1 MQGFRFQSCIF
12 VLAANLVGC
21 GGSDNGDGPNSG
33 SAEGEEGSGGIYALS
48 GTLSGLQGASLVL
61 TQANGDT
68 LTLDADGA
76 FEFSMRLSDGESYA
90 VAVDAQPLDP
100 DQTCAVELGDG
111 VIDGTSVSDVVV
123 DCVTPIRHVVIL
135 GIDGLGGAFVE
146 EADMPNLDALMSE
159 GTWTLTMQNALPTSS
174 STNWMSMIGG
184 TSPDQHGVLN
194 NGWQPGDSNPPPTL
208 FAVVR
213 GQRPDAKIGMF
224 YDWQDFDRLVE
235 EGVVD
240 RRLHPGDEYETI
252 DAAIDWADTNKPEL
266 LFIHLDHVDHAGH
279 LNTWG
284 SDAYFAAAS
293 VADDLIGEL
302 RAGLESNGM
311 WPYTALLLSADHGGA
326 GFSHGADTSPERPI
340 PFVARTPQGLP
351 AAVTRETRIWDL
363 AATAAALLDVTQPP
377 EWVASPV
384 IEVWGLTEPP
394 MEDPLPQVEID
405 TLELLYTDDGTGS
418 FSNVSFWRPTVPA
431 GYRSLGDVP
440 ADNYTSPMITGYA
453 VAADHPAVTSPRG
466 YEKIWSDAGANG
478 NMMLTLWNPVPVA
491 GYVCPGQIAKADHG
505 EPPGLDEIA
514 CIRQEYLKLSGVEF
528 VWDDTGSGATWDG
541 SVWGCAPAGD
551 GILVHP
557 TFLSRR
563 HHDGPGY
570 GECMGLIESM
580 TTPADG

>member
-1 MQGFRFQSCIF
+1 M
-12 VLAANLVGC
+12 AANLVGC

-213 GQRPDAKIGMF
+213 GQRPAPEHLGEAAK
-224 YDWQDFDRLVE
+224 RAE
-235 EGVVD
+235 THH
-240 RRLHPGDEYETI
+240 RR
-252 DAAIDWADTNKPEL
+252 
-266 LFIHLDHVDHAGH
+266 
-279 LNTWG
+279 
-284 SDAYFAAAS
+284 
-293 VADDLIGEL
+293 
-302 RAGLESNGM
+302 
-311 WPYTALLLSADHGGA
+311 GGA
-326 GFSHGADTSPERPI
+326 
-340 PFVARTPQGLP
+340 
-351 AAVTRETRIWDL
+351 
-363 AATAAALLDVTQPP
+363 
-377 EWVASPV
+377 
-384 IEVWGLTEPP
+384 
-394 MEDPLPQVEID
+394 
-405 TLELLYTDDGTGS
+405 
-418 FSNVSFWRPTVPA
+418 
-431 GYRSLGDVP
+431 
-440 ADNYTSPMITGYA
+440 
-453 VAADHPAVTSPRG
+453 
-466 YEKIWSDAGANG
+466 
-478 NMMLTLWNPVPVA
+478 
-491 GYVCPGQIAKADHG
+491 C
-505 EPPGLDEIA
+505 A
-514 CIRQEYLKLSGVEF
+514 CIRCGRDRGPAALARRRNL
-528 VWDDTGSGATWDG
+528 DG
-541 SVWGCAPAGD
+541 
-551 GILVHP
+551 LVHARVQISVE
-557 TFLSRR
+557 LRR
-563 HHDGPGY
+563 EREQFGAVRGHV
-570 GECMGLIESM
+570 
-580 TTPADG
+580 